1 MDDIRQARIR
11 RGQGGRWQPRGGR
24 GGCSG
29 RGERANGNKKNKRP
43 QNLSTFIGASS
54 MMLGHVFQVNRG
66 QRKRGQ
72 FKGTVDMIKIYASEN
87 FKRDMSVIESLFGD
101 DIQKPKVKEPR
112 EPMVKKDEKEVTKT
126 QIRIYEAKITA
137 FVREEKSLE
146 DSLTALFNVI
156 WRQCSVMM

>member
-1 MDDIRQARIR
+1 
-11 RGQGGRWQPRGGR
+11 
-24 GGCSG
+24 
-29 RGERANGNKKNKRP
+29 
-43 QNLSTFIGASS
+43 
-54 MMLGHVFQVNRG
+54 
-66 QRKRGQ
+66 
-72 FKGTVDMIKIYASEN
+72 MIKIYVSEN
-87 FKRDMSVIESLFGD
+87 FIRDMSVIESLFGD